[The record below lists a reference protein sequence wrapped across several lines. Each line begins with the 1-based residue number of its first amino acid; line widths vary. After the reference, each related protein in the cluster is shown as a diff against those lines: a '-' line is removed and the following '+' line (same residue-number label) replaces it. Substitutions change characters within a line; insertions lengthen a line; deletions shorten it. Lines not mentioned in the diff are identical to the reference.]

1 MDFKNFFA
9 WLTGMKKLIF
19 DKNNF
24 FRSGHFLICGFLIID
39 HKVAGSKKVVII
51 KNQFCHARQP
61 RKEIFEIHAHW
72 SLIFMIICPS
82 FNLAAPTGYYV

>member
-1 MDFKNFFA
+1 MCMDFKNFFA

-61 RKEIFEIHAHW
+61 REEIFEIHAH
-72 SLIFMIICPS
+72 
-82 FNLAAPTGYYV
+82 